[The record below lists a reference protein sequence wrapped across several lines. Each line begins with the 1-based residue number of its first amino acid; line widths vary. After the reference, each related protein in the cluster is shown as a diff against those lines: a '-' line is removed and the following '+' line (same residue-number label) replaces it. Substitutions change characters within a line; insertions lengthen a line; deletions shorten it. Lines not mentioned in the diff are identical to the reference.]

1 LTRYSV
7 RYSQANDPA
16 ALTSCPSSSA
26 FSQVGA
32 VRSTKL
38 LRSESLL
45 GTYYAGRV
53 PRPPTSPDPSCAVSA
68 AASVLADRWCWLVVR
83 DVARGHRRFDDLVA
97 ELGISRKVLA
107 ERLRHLLEQGV
118 LEQVAYQDNPIR
130 HDYVLTG
137 RG

>member
-1 LTRYSV
+1 M
-7 RYSQANDPA
+7 
-16 ALTSCPSSSA
+16 
-26 FSQVGA
+26 
-32 VRSTKL
+32 
-38 LRSESLL
+38 
-45 GTYYAGRV
+45 
-53 PRPPTSPDPSCAVSA
+53 
-68 AASVLADRWCWLVVR
+68 LADRWCWLVVR